1 MVKKMNIGKKVLFT
15 LFALLM
21 CSLPCLCIEETTEN
35 LEPIELNKLE
45 ESLKEK
51 IEENI
56 NKDVEKTKKTFHSEA
71 KIWSM
76 FGTNGYEFE
85 SGLVKNFKV
94 NGYFRF
100 DNAMTAKRDT
110 DFSSLMTFDSVE
122 LQTETLFRD
131 NKTKLSASYNF
142 VRDLDYDNNF
152 FEKVSNLYID
162 HDFNENQ
169 KIRIGNARVPCGI
182 EGGMS
187 SSAIKFVTRGQISR
201 NFGDARSVGVRNM
214 GKYKYLDYDIGF
226 YDSSRFMQ
234 KLFQGQEFA
243 AIASVKP
250 LAKYGDKYGKL
261 KIGSSIDVGDADK
274 HYAVFGAH
282 AIYEYK
288 NFYWDFEYAN
298 ANNSGGKYIKTND
311 AHGFFTTL
319 AYKITP
325 KIEVLARYDYFKN
338 RLSDKRTQEYTAGLN
353 YYFNPHCKAVANYVI
368 VMNSNSTVPTHK
380 IYLGARF
387 MTSSLLGDI

>member
-1 MVKKMNIGKKVLFT
+1 MRTVKKLI
-15 LFALLM
+15 FALLVM
-21 CSLPCLCIEETTEN
+21 SFCSIPCFAIEEQA
-35 LEPIELNKLE
+35 LEPIELEKQEN
-45 ESLKEK
+45 SLKDSIEK
-51 IEENI
+51 TIET
-56 NKDVEKTKKTFHSEA
+56 DVEKTKKALHSDA

-85 SGLVKNFKV
+85 SGLIKNFKV

-110 DFSSLMTFDSVE
+110 DFSSIMTFDSVE

-152 FEKVSNLYID
+152 FEKVSNLYVD
-162 HDFNENQ
+162 HKFNENQ
-169 KIRIGNARVPCGI
+169 TVRIGNARVPCGI

-214 GKYKYLDYDIGF
+214 GKYKYLDYDLGF

-298 ANNSGGKYIKTND
+298 ANNSGGKYIKEND

-325 KIEVLARYDYFKN
+325 KVEVLARYDYFKN
-338 RLSDKRTQEYTAGLN
+338 RKNDKRTQEYTAGLN
-353 YYFNPHCKAVANYVI
+353 YYFNPHCKAVVNYVLA
-368 VMNSNSTVPTHK
+368 MNSNSSVPVHK
-380 IYLGARF
+380 IYVGARF
-387 MTSSLLGDI
+387 TTAALLGDI